1 MINLDDNNPNTN
13 NSYKENLMTILE
25 HLVNYIKDLSMS
37 SKDLFE
43 EFSEGLVKCDNFPNE
58 LGQEFSKIIKSV
70 YFDKLCNAM
79 NLAFS
84 NSLVLDKNEEKGIF
98 TN

>member
-1 MINLDDNNPNTN
+1 M
-13 NSYKENLMTILE
+13 SILE

-43 EFSEGLVKCDNFPNE
+43 EFSEGLVKCDIFPFE
-58 LGQEFSKIIKSV
+58 LGQEFSGIIKTT

-79 NLAFS
+79 NSALSKAV
-84 NSLVLDKNEEKGIF
+84 SLENGEDKGK
-98 TN
+98 